1 MQGPWSTAGRV
12 GGTVTLLDGLRA
24 AFPGASIAHAGGTEV
39 DGGDRTGIPA
49 AVAAARAADVVIL
62 CLGEAWWMSGEGA
75 SRGRPDLP
83 GCQAE
88 LARAVLDLGRP
99 VVVLLSSGRP
109 LLVPWLFERA
119 DAVVAI
125 WFLGSEAGHA
135 VGDVLSGRWNP
146 SGRLPFSWPV
156 ETGQIPIFYAQLPT
170 GRPPDPAARYSA
182 RYLDLPVEPL
192 FPFGH
197 GLSYTRFALGEVRAH
212 PEELRPGERCTVEV
226 EVGNE
231 GPLAGEDTVLLFV
244 HGPAAGPARPMLE
257 LKGVAKL
264 WLRPGERAIARM
276 TLAADDLAAAGPDL
290 SPRLQPGAYE
300 LLVGRTAERK
310 ALRAAQVRVLA

>member
-1 MQGPWSTAGRV
+1 
-12 GGTVTLLDGLRA
+12 
-24 AFPGASIAHAGGTEV
+24 
-39 DGGDRTGIPA
+39 
-49 AVAAARAADVVIL
+49 
-62 CLGEAWWMSGEGA
+62 MSGEAA

-83 GCQAE
+83 EHQAE

-125 WFLGSEAGHA
+125 FFLGTEAGHA

-156 ETGQIPIFYAQLPT
+156 DTGQIPIFYAQLPT
-170 GRPPDPAARYSA
+170 GRPPDPTARFSA
-182 RYLDLPVEPL
+182 KYLDLPVEPL

-197 GLSYTRFALGEVRAH
+197 GLSYTRFALGPVRAT
-212 PEELRPGERCTVEV
+212 PDALRPGERCTVEV
-226 EVGNE
+226 EVRNE
-231 GPLAGEDTVLLFV
+231 GSLEGEETVLLFA
-244 HGPAAGPARPMLE
+244 HGPSAGLTRPMLE

-264 WLRPGERAIARM
+264 GLRPGEQGIARM
-276 TLAADDLAAAGPDL
+276 TFAADDLAAAGPDL
-290 SPRLQPGAYE
+290 APRLQPGAYE

-310 ALRAAQVRVLA
+310 ALLATQVRVVA